1 MTPMR
6 GAAPHAGLSTARGSV
21 YPAPVRRGRP
31 PPRAVIAARMPP
43 LPRILSVAPDL
54 VAVDKPAGWVV
65 HAARP
70 GETHD
75 LRAWLAEAGA
85 SGRAPRGLDPVHRLD
100 RETSGV
106 VLYAA
111 EPAHRAALGK
121 HFEAG
126 AVRKTYLALVQGHAH
141 AKGVLRQPVP
151 RDDGGA
157 PQEACTRYRLAEALG
172 GFSLL
177 RVQPE
182 TGRKHQIRVHL
193 QGVGLPVV
201 GDTRYPGRRRLRV
214 PAFPGRL
221 FLHAARLELPD
232 GRVFE
237 APLPPELE
245 ACLAALRGAP

>member
-1 MTPMR
+1 MP
-6 GAAPHAGLSTARGSV
+6 SE
-21 YPAPVRRGRP
+21 
-31 PPRAVIAARMPP
+31 PRLLI
-43 LPRILSVAPDL
+43 VASDL

-65 HAARP
+65 HAARA

-75 LRAWLAEAGA
+75 LRAWLAEAARRGV
-85 SGRAPRGLDPVHRLD
+85 APRGLEPVHRLD

-111 EPAHRAALGK
+111 DPAQRAALGK

-141 AKGVLRQPVP
+141 AKGVIRTPVP

-177 RVQPE
+177 RVSPE
-182 TGRKHQIRVHL
+182 SGRKHQIRVHL
-193 QGVGLPVV
+193 QSVGLAVV
-201 GDTRYPGRRRLRV
+201 GDDRYPPAKGRRRLRV

-237 APLPPELE
+237 APIPPELE
-245 ACLAALRGAP
+245 ACLTALRGAP